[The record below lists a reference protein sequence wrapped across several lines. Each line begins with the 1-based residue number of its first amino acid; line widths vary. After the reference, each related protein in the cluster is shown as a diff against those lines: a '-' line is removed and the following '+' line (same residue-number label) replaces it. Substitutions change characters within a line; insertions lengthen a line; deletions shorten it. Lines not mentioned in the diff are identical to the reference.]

1 MRNKSKGRRKQTGK
15 TFVNET
21 ELTKEN
27 ILIKKTDI
35 CKDMAIFTEFQ
46 GATGLNV
53 IEHKQHIDTIWFPLQ
68 KLLEEY

>member
-1 MRNKSKGRRKQTGK
+1 MKEEHNGFGDYFTMRNKSKGRRKTNKK

-35 CKDMAIFTEFQ
+35 CKDMAIVTEF
-46 GATGLNV
+46 
-53 IEHKQHIDTIWFPLQ
+53 
-68 KLLEEY
+68 